1 MEIIPLPAFSDN
13 YLWLIHDGRHAVVV
27 DPGDDG
33 PVARALAERGLTLA
47 AILITHHHGDHT
59 GGVAA
64 LARPGMPVYGPAAEA
79 IAGVTHPLADGDRV
93 VIDAPAL
100 SLQVIAVPGHTRG
113 HIAYYGEGMLLC
125 GDTLFSGGCGRLFEG
140 TPAQMHASLAR
151 LAALP
156 GDTRVYCAHEYTL
169 ANLEFALAAEPDNP
183 ERDRYR
189 ECCRALR
196 DEGRPTLPTDIA
208 TQRAINP
215 FLRCDSPSLRAKLS
229 MTDAPDERVFAEL
242 RAWKDRF

>member
-33 PVARALAERGLTLA
+33 PVARALAGHGLELT
-47 AILITHHHGDHT
+47 AILLTHHHADHT

-64 LARPGMPVYGPAAEA
+64 LARAGLPVYGPAAEH

-93 VIDAPAL
+93 AIDAPSLA
-100 SLQVIAVPGHTRG
+100 LQVIAVPGHTRG
-113 HIAYYGEGMLLC
+113 HIAYFGDGMLLC
-125 GDTLFSGGCGRLFEG
+125 GDTLFNGGCGRLFEG
-140 TPAQMHASLAR
+140 TAAQMHASLGR

-169 ANLEFALAAEPDNP
+169 ANLEFARAAEPHNP
-183 ERDRYR
+183 ERDAYR
-189 ECCRALR
+189 ERCRALR
-196 DEGRPTLPTDIA
+196 DAGRPTLPTDIA
-208 TQRAINP
+208 TQRAVNP
-215 FLRCDSPSLRAKLS
+215 FLRCDSRSVRDTLALA
-229 MTDAPDERVFAEL
+229 DAPDVQVFAGL